1 MRTEGDMIQVRESS
15 KADRRTTVLI
25 AAGGT
30 GGHLFPGLAVA
41 DEVLRRRP
49 DARVVFVGTA
59 RGIETRLVPRAG
71 YALRLL
77 PILPLNSVGWLR
89 LLKGL
94 CALPLGLLAAFVTI
108 LRLRPAAVLGIGG
121 YAGGPLV
128 LVAAL
133 CGFRTVILEPNAQP
147 GFTNRILR
155 PFVGRVACAYEEA
168 LRLYGAKALLTGNP
182 VRSQFR
188 NLPQKARGAVLDLL
202 VFGGSQGARVV
213 NQAMLAALARL
224 PGPERLRIVHQT
236 GEKMQGEVAAA
247 YRSAGRSAE
256 VLAFIDDM
264 PARFA
269 QADLIVCRSG
279 ATTCAELTVAGKASL
294 LIPFARAAND
304 HQRDNARAMAAAGA
318 ARVIDERELSG
329 ETLARAIAELTDDTV
344 QLAQMEQA
352 ARRLS
357 RPAAAERIADL
368 LLDDDGAGAT
378 ESERV

>member
-1 MRTEGDMIQVRESS
+1 MDQARGHSSTE
-15 KADRRTTVLI
+15 RRPTVLI

-41 DEVLRRRP
+41 EELLRRRP
-49 DARVVFVGTA
+49 GSRIVFVGTA
-59 RGIETRLVPRAG
+59 RGLETRLVPRAG
-71 YALRLL
+71 FELRLL
-77 PILPLNSVGWLR
+77 PILPLNRVGWLR

-94 CALPLGLLAAFVTI
+94 SALPLGLVAALVTI

-133 CGFRTVILEPNAQP
+133 CGVRTVILEPNAQP
-147 GFTNRILR
+147 GLTNRILR
-155 PFVGRVACAYEEA
+155 PFAQRVACAYEEA
-168 LRLYGAKALLTGNP
+168 LRHYGSKALLTGNP
-182 VRSQFR
+182 VRSEFR
-188 NLPQKARGAVLDLL
+188 ALSPKPRGPVLDLL

-213 NQAMLAALARL
+213 NEALLAALPRL
-224 PGPERLRIVHQT
+224 PSADRLRIVHQT
-236 GEKMQGEVAAA
+236 GERMRAGVAAA
-247 YRSAGRSAE
+247 YDSAGRPAE
-256 VLAFIDDM
+256 VLAFLDDM

-269 QADLIVCRSG
+269 QADLVVCRSG

-329 ETLARAIAELTDDTV
+329 DVLAQAIVELTEHPL
-344 QLAQMEQA
+344 QLSAMERA
-352 ARRLS
+352 ARGLG
-357 RPAAAERIADL
+357 RPDAAERITAL
-368 LLDDDGAGAT
+368 LLGDDGRDDARGT
-378 ESERV
+378 RV